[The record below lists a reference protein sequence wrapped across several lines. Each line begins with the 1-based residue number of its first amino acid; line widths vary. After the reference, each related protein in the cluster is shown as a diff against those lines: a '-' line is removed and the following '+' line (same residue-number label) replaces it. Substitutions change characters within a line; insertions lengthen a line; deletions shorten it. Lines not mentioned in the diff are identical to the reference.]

1 MTNCDV
7 LKSIKDKPTSA
18 KLSFARM
25 GMEIAFSM
33 ARIGQWDK
41 SEKLFNEMHEIL
53 FNLQSELEVQDGD
66 S

>member
-1 MTNCDV
+1 MTRDDV
-7 LKSIKDKPTSA
+7 LKSIKDKPTPN

-33 ARIGQWDK
+33 AHIGQWDK
-41 SEKLFNEMHEIL
+41 AEKLFNEMHEIL
-53 FNLQSELEVQDGD
+53 FNLQNELEVQDDD

>member
-7 LKSIKDKPTSA
+7 LKSIKDKPASA

-41 SEKLFNEMHEIL
+41 SEKL
-53 FNLQSELEVQDGD
+53 V
-66 S
+66 